1 MASPPRL
8 QAAEGARDEGRGRP
22 GRGPRAVGAS
32 GVAAP
37 VRVAVARADGG
48 TPKLVQNHQAGPE
61 LRRYGFDFDRSTV
74 YPLVS
79 AKQPPKIPLE
89 LVVALCKILDCRF
102 EDLVTEVEPENGQ
115 RPRPRG
121 AAPAMPEG
129 PVLSGDFF
137 DAES

>member
-1 MASPPRL
+1 MPGG
-8 QAAEGARDEGRGRP
+8 QAED
-22 GRGPRAVGAS
+22 RGPSSSEALQPRCVWRLRELMAVRRS
-32 GVAAP
+32 WFN
-37 VRVAVARADGG
+37 
-48 TPKLVQNHQAGPE
+48 TTKLLPE

-74 YPLVS
+74 YRLVS
-79 AKQPPKIPLE
+79 AEQPPKVPLE

-102 EDLVTEVEPENGQ
+102 EDLVAEVEPEDSE

-121 AAPAMPEG
+121 AGPVMPDG